1 MARRVVLA
9 LAVALLAAVPAG
21 AGDITQRKQSVD
33 AQIAALN
40 QKVAGIR
47 ADERRLEGQ
56 IAQTSVRIRSLE
68 QQVGDVSSRLV
79 PLEEELRLRELRL
92 HRLDALYA
100 TQTARLRFLR
110 REHAVALARLNARL
124 VAIYESDEPDTL
136 ALVLSA
142 QTFSDVLDAIDYVRR
157 IADEDRRIADAVART
172 QHEVSRARRR
182 TVAAR
187 ARVRPEARVFA
198 VRVSPAR
205 ALRAELLAGRAQLA
219 GARAGQR
226 ASLAGLGA
234 RERQDVGEMEAL
246 QQVSAQLS
254 AQIRAAQSQDQ
265 TPQPT
270 AHAGSGL
277 VWPVNGPVTS
287 PFGWRWGRMHEGI
300 DIGASSGTPIHAAAA
315 GRVIIAGWVSGYGNL
330 TVIDH
335 GGGLATA
342 YGHQSGFAVGVGA
355 EVAQGEVIG
364 YVGCTG
370 HCFGPH
376 LHFEV
381 RVNGQPVDPLGYL

>member
-172 QHEVSRARRR
+172 QHEVSLARRR

-187 ARVRPEARVFA
+187 ARVRQEARVFA
-198 VRVSPAR
+198 VRVSQAR
-205 ALRAELLAGRAQLA
+205 ALRAELLAGSAQLA

>member
-172 QHEVSRARRR
+172 QHEVSLARRR

-187 ARVRPEARVFA
+187 ARVRQEARVFA
-198 VRVSPAR
+198 VRVSQAR

-234 RERQDVGEMEAL
+234 RERQEVGEMEAL

>member
-1 MARRVVLA
+1 MARRVALA

-92 HRLDALYA
+92 HRLNALYA
-100 TQTARLRFLR
+100 TQTVRLRFLR
-110 REHAVALARLNARL
+110 REHAVAVARLNARL

-172 QHEVSRARRR
+172 QHEVSLARRR

-187 ARVRPEARVFA
+187 ARVRQEARVFA
-198 VRVSPAR
+198 VRVSQAR

-234 RERQDVGEMEAL
+234 RERQEVGEMEAL

-315 GRVIIAGWVSGYGNL
+315 GRVIIAGWVSGYGNW